1 MTQYIIVG
9 LIMLACV
16 FFLLRKFVF
25 KPKKR
30 DCNSGCGKCGGC
42 DEGGV
47 FAEAVA
53 CND

>member
-25 KPKKR
+25 KPKKTR
-30 DCNSGCGKCGGC
+30 LQQWLRQMRWLRLNK
-42 DEGGV
+42 EG
-47 FAEAVA
+47 
-53 CND
+53 

>member
-25 KPKKR
+25 KPKKTR
-30 DCNSGCGKCGGC
+30 LQQRLR
-42 DEGGV
+42 
-47 FAEAVA
+47 
-53 CND
+53 